1 MKMGGLGLLLLAW
14 VLLGIA
20 NAEAAAEEPAGSIL
34 FENDLF
40 YNADH
45 DYTNGT
51 ELSYTTAPKESPSWA
66 HGAAHL
72 LPFFSDDD
80 NGTSVRT
87 RFALGQ
93 AMFTPTD
100 ITLINPP
107 LNDRPYAA
115 FFFGSIGVVGE
126 KTNPDNRGG
135 HLDQVQLTLGAV
147 GPMAVGEEIQK
158 FIHGIVHA
166 RKPAGW
172 HYQLRDEPGLV
183 LQYER
188 TWKLVEHDPSQD
200 VQYDIEPHFGGA
212 IGNVW
217 DYVNAGAMARIGFNL
232 PTDYGPMRIQPSLPG
247 SDYFEPGTKGWL
259 GAYIF
264 AGIEGRA
271 VARNLFLD
279 GNSFESSRSVS
290 KLNLVGDL
298 VLGAAV
304 TFDCA
309 RLAFTHVIRT
319 REYKTQGGDDQ
330 YGAVDLTLRL

>member
-1 MKMGGLGLLLLAW
+1 MKMGRLGLLLLAW
-14 VLLGIA
+14 ILPAAA
-20 NAEAAAEEPAGSIL
+20 NAKAAEEPAGSIL

-51 ELSYTTAPKESPSWA
+51 ELSYTTAPDQSPAWA
-66 HGAAHL
+66 HRAAHFL
-72 LPFFSDDD
+72 LPFFSDAEKKD
-80 NGTSVRT
+80 SVRT

-100 ITLINPP
+100 ITLVNPP

-115 FFFGSIGVVGE
+115 FFFGSIGVVGDA
-126 KTNPDNRGG
+126 TDAYGNG
-135 HLDQVQLTLGAV
+135 HFDQVQLTLGAI
-147 GPMAVGEEIQK
+147 GPMAAGEEVQK
-158 FIHGIVHA
+158 FIHAIVHG
-166 RKPAGW
+166 RKPSGW

-188 TWKLVEHDPSQD
+188 TLKLVEHKDAAD
-200 VQYDIEPHFGGA
+200 LQYDIEPHFGGA
-212 IGNVW
+212 VGNVW
-217 DYVNAGAMARIGFNL
+217 DYVNAGAMARIGFNM
-232 PTDYGPMRIQPSLPG
+232 PKDYGPMRIQPSLPG
-247 SDYFEPGTKGWL
+247 SDYFEPGTNGVL

-309 RLAFTHVIRT
+309 RLAFSHVIRT

-330 YGAVDLTLRL
+330 YGAVDLTLRF